1 MEEKDIVA
9 ADPNLDNT
17 AVQENSKKADKVV
30 KTEKKANKK
39 KVVKEKRPSKVGKM
53 LKETGSE
60 LKKVTWPTFKET
72 VKRTGVVL
80 AVVIFFGVVLLAFD
94 YCLSILYKLLIKAT
108 ITPVEKWVSV
118 GLAAVIVIAAAT
130 VICLWLVKKKNKSR
144 R

>member
-1 MEEKDIVA
+1 MEEEKNVVA

-17 AVQENSKKADKVV
+17 AAQENAKKPVKVEKTDKKKAK
-30 KTEKKANKK
+30 KEKK
-39 KVVKEKRPSKVGKM
+39 PSKVGKM
-53 LKETGSE
+53 FKETGSE

-94 YCLSILYKLLIKAT
+94 FVLSVLYKLLIKAT
-108 ITPVEKWVSV
+108 ITAVEKWVAV
-118 GLAAVIVIAAAT
+118 GLSAAIVVAAVVI
-130 VICLWLVKKKNKSR
+130 ICLWISKKKKAGR

>member
-1 MEEKDIVA
+1 MEEEKNVVA
-9 ADPNLDNT
+9 ADPNLENT
-17 AVQENSKKADKVV
+17 AVQENAKKPVKVE
-30 KTEKKANKK
+30 KTKK
-39 KVVKEKRPSKVGKM
+39 KVKKEKKPSKVGKM

-94 YCLSILYKLLIKAT
+94 FCLSVLYKLLIKAT
-108 ITPVEKWVSV
+108 ITAVEKWVSV
-118 GLAAVIVIAAAT
+118 GLASAIVIAVV
-130 VICLWLVKKKNKSR
+130 VIVCLWLLKKKKASR

>member
-1 MEEKDIVA
+1 MEEKEIVT

-17 AVQENSKKADKVV
+17 AVKENAKKADKVV
-30 KTEKKANKK
+30 VKKEKNKK
-39 KVVKEKRPSKVGKM
+39 KTKAEKKPSKVGKM
-53 LKETGSE
+53 IKETGSE

-94 YCLSILYKLLIKAT
+94 YILSVLYKILTNAT
-108 ITPVEKWVSV
+108 VQPAEKWVAI
-118 GLAAVIVIAAAT
+118 GLAIALVIGIAVAV
-130 VICLWLVKKKNKSR
+130 CLWLYKKKKASR

>member
-1 MEEKDIVA
+1 MEKEKNIVTA
-9 ADPNLDNT
+9 NPDLDNT
-17 AVQENSKKADKVV
+17 AVSENAKKPVKVEKTKKKAKKDK
-30 KTEKKANKK
+30 N
-39 KVVKEKRPSKVGKM
+39 PSKVGKM

-94 YCLSILYKLLIKAT
+94 FCLSVLYKLLIKAT
-108 ITPVEKWVSV
+108 ITSVEKWVAV
-118 GLAAVIVIAAAT
+118 GLACAIVIAVVA
-130 VICLWLVKKKNKSR
+130 VVCLWLLKKKKASR

>member
-30 KTEKKANKK
+30 KTEKKTNKK

-94 YCLSILYKLLIKAT
+94 YCLSVLYKLLVKTT
-108 ITPVEKWVSV
+108 ITAVEKWISI
-118 GLAAVIVIAAAT
+118 GLAGLLVALGVAILCV
-130 VICLWLVKKKNKSR
+130 WLSKKKKQGR

>member
-1 MEEKDIVA
+1 MKEEKEVVA
-9 ADPNLDNT
+9 ADQNLNET
-17 AVQENSKKADKVV
+17 AAEQNAKKPEKVE
-30 KTEKKANKK
+30 KTKK
-39 KVVKEKRPSKVGKM
+39 KVKKEKKPSKVGKM

-94 YCLSILYKLLIKAT
+94 YVLSVLYKLLIKAS
-108 ITPVEKWVSV
+108 ITPVEQWVAV
-118 GLAAVIVIAAAT
+118 GIAGALVACAVAALCI
-130 VICLWLVKKKNKSR
+130 WFVKKKKQGR

>member
-1 MEEKDIVA
+1 MEKEKNIVTA
-9 ADPNLDNT
+9 NPDLDNT
-17 AVQENSKKADKVV
+17 AVSENAKKPVKVEKTKKKAKKDK
-30 KTEKKANKK
+30 N
-39 KVVKEKRPSKVGKM
+39 PSKVGKM

-94 YCLSILYKLLIKAT
+94 FVLSVLYKLLVKT
-108 ITPVEKWVSV
+108 EITTVEKWASV
-118 GLAAVIVIAAAT
+118 GVASALVIAGV
-130 VICLWLVKKKNKSR
+130 VILCIWLSKKKKAGR

>member
-1 MEEKDIVA
+1 MEEEKNVVA
-9 ADPNLDNT
+9 ADPNLENT
-17 AVQENSKKADKVV
+17 AVQENAKKPVKVE
-30 KTEKKANKK
+30 KTKK
-39 KVVKEKRPSKVGKM
+39 KVKKEKKPSKVGKM

-94 YCLSILYKLLIKAT
+94 FCLSVLYKLLIKAT
-108 ITPVEKWVSV
+108 ITSVEKWVAV
-118 GLAAVIVIAAAT
+118 GLACAIVIAVVA
-130 VICLWLVKKKNKSR
+130 VVCLWLLKKKKASR